1 MKELNLY
8 RIWQIVNR
16 LTEEEEKYHIKDL
29 YVYFLG
35 NNSNYFRM
43 DFESFLEH
51 FSFRIDDNYVTVFN
65 DDFIPYEN
73 FTNQEFIYVPK
84 EIINLSDN
92 ELEIWLQEETE
103 KELDRIERDKIAEK
117 EKIKADI
124 DRLNKQLERY
134 D

>member
-29 YVYFLG
+29 YVCFLG

-43 DFESFLEH
+43 DFENFLEH
-51 FSFRIDDNYVTVFN
+51 FSFRIDDNHVTVFN
-65 DDFIPYEN
+65 DDPIPYED

-84 EIINLSDN
+84 EIINLSDS
-92 ELEIWLQEETE
+92 ELEIWLQEEVE

-117 EKIKADI
+117 ERIKADI

>member
-1 MKELNLY
+1 MEQLNLH

-16 LTEEEEKYHIKDL
+16 LTEQEEKYHIKDL

-51 FSFRIDDNYVTVFN
+51 FSFRIDDNYITVFN
-65 DDFIPYEN
+65 DDPIPYKD
-73 FTNQEFIYVPK
+73 FTNQEFIYIPK
-84 EIINLSDN
+84 EIINLSDG
-92 ELEIWLQEETE
+92 ELEIWLQEEGE

-117 EKIKADI
+117 ERIKADI
-124 DRLNKQLERY
+124 DRPNKQLENL
-134 D
+134 